1 MNSSIP
7 RIVLTLGDPLGIGAE
22 VAVKALLKPQVRRA
36 AVFTLV
42 GSLQACR
49 LVPGFERLLRCRGI
63 SFEDVGGGH
72 FNKLT
77 PKMAGCIAVASLER
91 AVALIRLRECDAL
104 VTAPISK
111 EHAALAGFGFPGH
124 TEFLCDAFGV
134 KRHAMMLFHSR
145 LRVVLTTIHVPLREV
160 SRLVTKASVHEKLVL
175 TTAAL
180 REHFGLRVPRI
191 AVCGLNPHAG
201 ESGLIGDEEKR
212 VIAPAVKK
220 FRKKFPDV
228 PVDGPLSAD
237 GVFHKALSGGY
248 DAVLCHYHD
257 QGLIPLKATGFEEGV
272 NMTLGLPFV
281 RTSPDHGTAFDIA
294 GKGVANPRSMV
305 SAILAAKAFCRAK
318 G

>member
-1 MNSSIP
+1 MNSKIP
-7 RIVLTLGDPLGIGAE
+7 RIALTLGDPLGIGAE

-36 AVFTLV
+36 AIFTLV

-49 LVPGFERLLRCRGI
+49 LVPGFERLLHCRGVF
-63 SFEDVGGGH
+63 FEDVDHGKIGA
-72 FNKLT
+72 LT
-77 PKMAGCIAVASLER
+77 PKMAGRIAMASLES

-104 VTAPISK
+104 VTAPINK
-111 EHAALAGFGFPGH
+111 EHVALAGFGFPGH

-160 SRLVTKASVHEKLVL
+160 SRLVTVASVGEKLAL
-175 TTAAL
+175 TATVL

-212 VIAPAVKK
+212 VIAPAVKR
-220 FRKKFPDV
+220 FRKKFPGV
-228 PVDGPLSAD
+228 LVDGPLSAD

-257 QGLIPLKATGFEEGV
+257 QGLIPLKATGFDEGV

-294 GKGVANPRSMV
+294 GKGIANPQSMV
-305 SAILAAKAFCRAK
+305 RAILAAKAFCRAK